1 LHGRLTEPITNRQA
15 ELGKQPCR
23 IKSQTKGTCGACRAW
38 KWHVSAAAPGGS
50 PLQDE
55 QGFEEFYVAVFGRL
69 VTGDR
74 GPHCAVPIR
83 RTERPDTDG

>member
-1 LHGRLTEPITNRQA
+1 M
-15 ELGKQPCR
+15 
-23 IKSQTKGTCGACRAW
+23 
-38 KWHVSAAAPGGS
+38 SAAAPGGS

-55 QGFEEFYVAVFGRL
+55 QGFEEFYAAVFGRLVGQLYL

>member
-1 LHGRLTEPITNRQA
+1 LR
-15 ELGKQPCR
+15 
-23 IKSQTKGTCGACRAW
+23 
-38 KWHVSAAAPGGS
+38 
-50 PLQDE
+50 DE
-55 QGFEEFYVAVFGRL
+55 QGFEEFYAAVFGRLVGQLYL

>member
-1 LHGRLTEPITNRQA
+1 LR
-15 ELGKQPCR
+15 
-23 IKSQTKGTCGACRAW
+23 
-38 KWHVSAAAPGGS
+38 
-50 PLQDE
+50 DE
-55 QGFEEFYVAVFGRL
+55 QGFEEFYAAVFGRLYL

>member
-1 LHGRLTEPITNRQA
+1 
-15 ELGKQPCR
+15 
-23 IKSQTKGTCGACRAW
+23 
-38 KWHVSAAAPGGS
+38 VSAAAPGGS